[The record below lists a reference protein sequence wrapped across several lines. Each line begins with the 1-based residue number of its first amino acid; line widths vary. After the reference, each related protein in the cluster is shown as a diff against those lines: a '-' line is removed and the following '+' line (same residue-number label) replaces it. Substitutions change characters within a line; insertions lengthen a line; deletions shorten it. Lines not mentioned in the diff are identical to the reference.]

1 MAVVVVWSVEPLS
14 FVVLFGLSPTCAAG
28 LVRLGQWIPSEFSSQ
43 GVSTGELGVPD
54 LQRIPLRYSSSSCRP
69 SESPASVPLVRK
81 IEFLKEL

>member
-43 GVSTGELGVPD
+43 GVSTGESSVFLSAILVVSGP
-54 LQRIPLRYSSSSCRP
+54 QNPLLP
-69 SESPASVPLVRK
+69 FLWSER
-81 IEFLKEL
+81 EFLKEL